1 MGVGPE
7 DTPSDRSNEAALHSK
22 PRQAST
28 WPSKPS
34 SPDKDDEDE
43 TKKDHG
49 SDSDDDIPEFP
60 GFVLCFAPRR
70 RSSFYLS
77 NLQRCSQRQDCRA
90 SNRRAIRETY
100 KTRSHC
106 TTQVTFSTRLHLG
119 KYQWIYC
126 YLDHLIDIFSCLEV
140 NQRTV

>member
-22 PRQAST
+22 PSQAST

-34 SPDKDDEDE
+34 SPDNDDEDE

-49 SDSDDDIPEFP
+49 SDTDDDIPEFP

-77 NLQRCSQRQDCRA
+77 NLQRFSKRQGCRA
-90 SNRRAIRETY
+90 SIRRETY
-100 KTRSHC
+100 KTHA
-106 TTQVTFSTRLHLG
+106 TQVTSSTRSHLRR
-119 KYQWIYC
+119 YQWIYC
-126 YLDHLIDIFSCLEV
+126 YFVRLCNRQSD
-140 NQRTV
+140 